1 MIQKIIHQIWYQG
14 CNEIIEPYK
23 SCFIDTIKFLNNT
36 NWTHK
41 VWDKESIEELILNN
55 YPQYFN
61 LYNSCSILVQKL
73 DIARYII
80 LYHYGGCYMDM
91 DMKII
96 KDFSELLDDNDEIVV
111 SKTQHTFINNGILF
125 SNINNKFWLDFLEDI
140 KPKINKFTF
149 TKLISVKYSTGPIK
163 FTNFVYQK
171 NKEIKI
177 KILDYKY
184 LEPCESKYSQN
195 ITDDAYVINYFGN
208 SWVDPYFNILL
219 FVYLNI
225 KIIIVIILIIIMISY
240 TKNKLKIN

>member
-96 KDFSELLDDNDEIVV
+96 KDFSELLDDTDEIVV
-111 SKTQHTFINNGILF
+111 SKTKHTFINNGILF

-149 TKLISVKYSTGPIK
+149 SKLISVNYSTGPLNFTK
-163 FTNFVYQK
+163 FIYI
-171 NKEIKI
+171 NKYKI
-177 KILDYKY
+177 KILPYKY
-184 LEPCESKYSQN
+184 LEPCKTKFIQI

-208 SWVDPYFNILL
+208 SWLEPSFDKILFLYSNIE
-219 FVYLNI
+219 
-225 KIIIVIILIIIMISY
+225 IIILVIIISIY
-240 TKNKLKIN
+240 FLYKKIY